1 MPPNG
6 SANRIAALPLIL
18 KQYFF
23 SRLLV
28 ILDQKIRIS
37 FSFFILFVYEIG
49 SVIGGALSQIW
60 IKIEPY
66 RRHNI

>member
-1 MPPNG
+1 MDPQIELQPCLLFWIN
-6 SANRIAALPLIL
+6 IFL
-18 KQYFF
+18 

-49 SVIGGALSQIW
+49 SVIGGALSQTW